1 MNKKWLYSS
10 ALSVLLIAGEALGI
24 TVHDVLSNGF
34 WSTQERATEMSLNAE
49 TTDNYKEK
57 YKKETE
63 TPREDGSVEKSYLY
77 TKKGKTTNDVVW
89 AQSKNYWGKTGT
101 ANPLENNQQTLKV
114 VSRHRKEQSTSDEWK
129 AQTLMETCP
138 TNIAEESV
146 ASYSFKPCGKG
157 ERPVA
162 PFFMNTE
169 WLARLT
175 RQFYPSHCWP
185 ETLKTETNIV
195 SDMEAQIT
203 GRLSRSSV
211 LPAINPPPEQMP
223 INPGSG
229 YGAWGD
235 ARYAFTKKITIEGNQ
250 VIIALDVNEF
260 SSFTHKVQGGIKTKY
275 VATFGKNG
283 QWKKSTEVV
292 SQWRSGHANDW
303 YTNYY
308 RIKQQETE

>member
-1 MNKKWLYSS
+1 MKKKYLYSV
-10 ALSVLLIAGEALGI
+10 ALGVLLIAGEVLGI

-57 YKKETE
+57 YKKEKE
-63 TPREDGSVEKSYLY
+63 TPCEDGSVDKSYLY

-101 ANPLENNQQTLKV
+101 TNPLENNQQTLKV
-114 VSRHRKEQSTSDEWK
+114 VGRHRKEQSTSDEWK

-146 ASYSFKPCGKG
+146 ASYIFKPRKKDA
-157 ERPVA
+157 RPVI
-162 PFFMNTE
+162 PYMPNTE
-169 WLARLT
+169 WFANIAN
-175 RQFYPSHCWP
+175 QYPGYLWEQTGLSYY
-185 ETLKTETNIV
+185 TNFV
-195 SDMEAQIT
+195 SDTEAIVYGSIT
-203 GRLSRSSV
+203 RSAV
-211 LPAINPPPEQMP
+211 LPKRKVGYPLK
-223 INPGSG
+223 NPGHESS
-229 YGAWGD
+229 
-235 ARYAFTKKITIEGNQ
+235 AFLNQAKYTYDKKITVQDSQ
-250 VIIALDVNEF
+250 VIVEQNFNED
-260 SSFTHKVQGGIKTKY
+260 STYEHEIKGGIKTKY

-283 QWKKSTEVV
+283 KWKGSTEVV

>member
-1 MNKKWLYSS
+1 MNEKWLYSS
-10 ALSVLLIAGEALGI
+10 ALGVLLIVGEVLGI

-101 ANPLENNQQTLKV
+101 TNPLENDQQTLKV

-146 ASYSFKPCGKG
+146 ASYTFKPRKKDA
-157 ERPVA
+157 RPVL
-162 PFFMNTE
+162 PYMPNTE
-169 WLARLT
+169 WFARIAN
-175 RQFYPSHCWP
+175 QYPGHLWAQDDWAYY
-185 ETLKTETNIV
+185 TNFV
-195 SDMEAQIT
+195 SDTEAIVY
-203 GRLSRSSV
+203 GRIMRSAA
-211 LPAINPPPEQMP
+211 LPFHKILPKREELLF
-223 INPGSG
+223 
-229 YGAWGD
+229 WGQAKYTYD
-235 ARYAFTKKITIEGNQ
+235 RKITVQDNK
-250 VIIALDVNEF
+250 VIVEQNFNED
-260 SSFTHKVQGGIKTKY
+260 STYEHEIKGGIKTKY

>member
-1 MNKKWLYSS
+1 MNEKWLYSS
-10 ALSVLLIAGEALGI
+10 ALGVLLIVGEVLGI

-101 ANPLENNQQTLKV
+101 TNPLENNQQTLKV

-146 ASYSFKPCGKG
+146 AFYTFKPRKKDA
-157 ERPVA
+157 RPVL
-162 PFFMNTE
+162 PYMPNTE
-169 WLARLT
+169 WFANIANQYPGHLWEQTARS
-175 RQFYPSHCWP
+175 YY
-185 ETLKTETNIV
+185 TNFV
-195 SDMEAQIT
+195 SDTEAIVYGSIT
-203 GRLSRSSV
+203 RSAGLSLRKV
-211 LPAINPPPEQMP
+211 GYPLKDPEHESPVFWTQAK
-223 INPGSG
+223 
-229 YGAWGD
+229 YTYD
-235 ARYAFTKKITIEGNQ
+235 RKITVQDNK
-250 VIIALDVNEF
+250 VIVEQNFNED
-260 SSFTHKVQGGIKTKY
+260 STYEHEIKGGIKTKY

-292 SQWRSGHANDW
+292 SQWRSGYANDW

>member
-10 ALSVLLIAGEALGI
+10 ALGVLLIVGEVLGI

-129 AQTLMETCP
+129 AQILMETCP

-146 ASYSFKPCGKG
+146 TSYIFKPRGKG

-162 PFFMNTE
+162 PYMPNTE
-169 WLARLT
+169 WFAKIAN
-175 RQFYPSHCWP
+175 QYPGHLWAQSGWAYY
-185 ETLKTETNIV
+185 TNFV
-195 SDMEAQIT
+195 SDTEAIVYGGIT
-203 GRLSRSSV
+203 RNAALPKRKVGYPLKNPGHGSSV
-211 LPAINPPPEQMP
+211 FWTQAK
-223 INPGSG
+223 
-229 YGAWGD
+229 YTYD
-235 ARYAFTKKITIEGNQ
+235 RKITVQDNK
-250 VIIALDVNEF
+250 VIVEQNFNED
-260 SSFTHKVQGGIKTKY
+260 STYEHEVTGGIKTKY

-283 QWKKSTEVV
+283 KWKGSTEVV